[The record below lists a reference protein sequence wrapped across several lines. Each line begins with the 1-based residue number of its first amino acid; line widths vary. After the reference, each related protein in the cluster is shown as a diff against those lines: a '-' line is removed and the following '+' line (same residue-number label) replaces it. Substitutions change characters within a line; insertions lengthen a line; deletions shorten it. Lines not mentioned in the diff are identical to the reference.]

1 MCIMLL
7 SMMKGTML
15 YAIYEYDNA
24 FFIELFCV
32 NKDRPQLKCNGQC
45 KLAQMQRE
53 ENEKKADDML
63 KQLQSETTYFFPVR
77 STSLPGNDF
86 LLMPCKTKLPVY
98 YNHLYSFLFISK
110 PVKPPEIHLV

>member
-1 MCIMLL
+1 MFIMLL

-15 YAIYEYDNA
+15 YAVYEYNKA

>member
-1 MCIMLL
+1 MFIMLL

-15 YAIYEYDNA
+15 YIIYEYNKT
-24 FFIELFCV
+24 FFIETFCV

-63 KQLQSETTYFFPVR
+63 KQVQAETAFFFPV
-77 STSLPGNDF
+77 TSISLIDQEF
-86 LLMPCKTKLPVY
+86 LLMRSKTKLPIY
-98 YNHLYSFLFISK
+98 YNHFYSFLFISK
-110 PVKPPEIHLV
+110 LAKPPEVFIA